1 MSTPYE
7 ELENL
12 AEFLPE
18 EGESLIV
25 SRRGG
30 ELVCQPLN
38 PEEGSREGIAD
49 GELYGRLV
57 LANER
62 LGALAAV
69 PVWTCMGIAFAA
81 CVAFHKL
88 TGIGWEGWYVDV
100 AVAFLAAM
108 SFTVWATIRRRRLYA
123 AEIRPMLDSQL
134 RARGLNRFAIVG
146 ALRQHP
152 ELRCLLDELSRASG

>member
-38 PEEGSREGIAD
+38 PEEGSREGI
-49 GELYGRLV
+49 
-57 LANER
+57 ANER